1 MTQRTRLSTEQAAK
15 RKVVATSE
23 HAQRERLSDQLY
35 GLIFDDIVGGRI
47 AVGAQLP
54 PESEVCDRFGVS
66 RPVVREALL
75 RLRADGLVTSQQ
87 GRGTFV
93 IHQPADRIRTFARA
107 QDLAGFL
114 RCLEVRI
121 ALEGEAARLAAQR
134 CTDAQLEAIVQAHE
148 RFVASAEAGRH
159 AADADLAFHAAI
171 AEATGNASF
180 QEMQDAIHAS
190 IAGFMHVS
198 LALTRTGSR
207 QRSQR
212 VLDEHAAIVDA
223 LRAGDGERACIAMR
237 HHLMQARARV
247 VDRTRDR

>member
-1 MTQRTRLSTEQAAK
+1 MGQRSQVNSGQAVKTGAP
-15 RKVVATSE
+15 AASDP
-23 HAQRERLSDQLY
+23 APRERLSDQLY
-35 GLIFDDIVGGRI
+35 GRIFDDIVRGRF
-47 AVGAQLP
+47 AVGEQLP
-54 PESEVCDRFGVS
+54 SESEVCDIFGVS

-134 CTDAQLEAIVQAHE
+134 CSEAQLKAIIKAHE
-148 RFVASAEAGRH
+148 RFVASAEDGRH
-159 AADADLAFHAAI
+159 DPDADLAFHAAI
-171 AEATGNASF
+171 AEATGNAF
-180 QEMQDAIHAS
+180 FREMQDAIHAS

-223 LRAGDGERACIAMR
+223 VRAGDGERAGTAMR

>member
-1 MTQRTRLSTEQAAK
+1 MTQRTRTNAAQVPKRGSREMHEQA
-15 RKVVATSE
+15 RG
-23 HAQRERLSDQLY
+23 ERLSDQLY
-35 GLIFDDIVGGRI
+35 GRIFDDIVGGRI

-54 PESEVCDRFGVS
+54 SESEVCDRFGVS

-107 QDLAGFL
+107 PDLAGFL

-134 CTDAQLEAIVQAHE
+134 CTEAQLETIIQAHE

-159 AADADLAFHAAI
+159 DAGADLAFHAAI
-171 AEATGNASF
+171 AEATGNAF
-180 QEMQDAIHAS
+180 FREMQDAIHAS
-190 IAGFMHVS
+190 IAGFMQVS

-212 VLDEHAAIVDA
+212 VLDEHSAIVDA
-223 LRAGDGERACIAMR
+223 VRAGDGERACIAMR

-247 VDRTRDR
+247 VDRSRDR

>member
-1 MTQRTRLSTEQAAK
+1 LPGASDNGP
-15 RKVVATSE
+15 
-23 HAQRERLSDQLY
+23 RERLSDQLY
-35 GLIFDDIVGGRI
+35 GHIFDEIVGGRL
-47 AVGAQLP
+47 AVGTQLP

-93 IHQPADRIRTFARA
+93 IHQPAERIRKLARA

-134 CTDAQLEAIVQAHE
+134 CNEVQLETIVVTHE
-148 RFVASAEAGRH
+148 RFLGSAEAGRH
-159 AADADLAFHAAI
+159 DPDADLAFHSAI
-171 AEATGNASF
+171 AKATGNSFF

-190 IAGFMHVS
+190 IVGFMHVS

-223 LRAGDGERACIAMR
+223 IRGGDGERACIAMR

-247 VDRTRDR
+247 VDRTRDG

>member
-1 MTQRTRLSTEQAAK
+1 MSPPREYAP
-15 RKVVATSE
+15 
-23 HAQRERLSDQLY
+23 RERLSDQLY
-35 GLIFDDIVGGRI
+35 GRIFDDIVRGRF

-54 PESEVCDRFGVS
+54 SESEVCDRFGVS

-75 RLRADGLVTSQQ
+75 RLRADGLVSSQQ

-93 IHQPADRIRTFARA
+93 IRQPADRIRTIARA

-134 CTDAQLEAIVQAHE
+134 RSESQLEAIVKSHE
-148 RFVASAEAGRH
+148 RFVACAEAGRH
-159 AADADLAFHAAI
+159 DPGADLAFHAAI
-171 AEATGNASF
+171 ATATGNTF
-180 QEMQDAIHAS
+180 FGDMQEAIHAS

-198 LALTRTGSR
+198 LALTRTGTR

-223 LRAGDGERACIAMR
+223 VRAADGERARTAMQ
-237 HHLMQARARV
+237 HHLMQARTRM